1 MHEIRFR
8 TPAPLHRAL
17 SLAAAK
23 RGVATAALVSMAV
36 YEYLH
41 AHGEFA
47 STLEG
52 ANQTVPKT
60 TVLDAWMDDE
70 DDEPLNVGS

>member
-1 MHEIRFR
+1 MHEVKIR

-17 SLAAAK
+17 NLAAAK
-23 RGVATAALVSMAV
+23 RGVATSALVSLAV

-41 AHGEFA
+41 AHGELA

-60 TVLDAWMDDE
+60 TGLDAWMDDE